1 MKRTCQFAASRGV
14 VTVSLASGGSVEI
27 PIIPGILKHPH
38 PDELAELLKDERVA
52 RKYTRL
58 AIEKMAWPVLRQ
70 FSREWIVMNLEN
82 ASVRPGRL
90 RALNFL
96 LHP

>member
-1 MKRTCQFAASRGV
+1 
-14 VTVSLASGGSVEI
+14 L
-27 PIIPGILKHPH
+27 PG
-38 PDELAELLKDERVA
+38 LLLDERVA

-70 FSREWIVMNLEN
+70 FPRDWLIANLKS
-82 ASVRPGRL
+82 ASVKPGRM

-96 LHP
+96 LYP